1 MRSPGRR
8 EAALL
13 GLLLILAAAGP
24 ANATPGAVDVRVDRH
39 RADLSLGDT
48 FHFSSTLTNT
58 GARATPD
65 LVAHLNIVGLD
76 PGIYVDPEDWSS
88 RRTLY
93 LRPLGR
99 GHSATLRWSV
109 KAVTGGSLAVYVV
122 VLERRPDGGVA
133 PAPIA
138 AARPVAVHVT
148 ERRTLDSGGILPL
161 VLGVPAIIG
170 AIGIA
175 SGRMR
180 RRQTS
185 PGRVSSRSG

>member
-1 MRSPGRR
+1 MRRPCRR

-13 GLLLILAAAGP
+13 GLMLSLAGAAP
-24 ANATPGAVDVRVDRH
+24 ANAAPGGVGVRLDRH

-88 RRTLY
+88 RRTRY
-93 LRPLGR
+93 LGPLGR

-122 VLERRPDGGVA
+122 VLERRPDGSVA

-138 AARPVAVHVT
+138 PARPVAVHVT

-161 VLGVPAIIG
+161 VLGVPAIVG

-180 RRQTS
+180 RRRTS
-185 PGRVSSRSG
+185 PGRVSSRST